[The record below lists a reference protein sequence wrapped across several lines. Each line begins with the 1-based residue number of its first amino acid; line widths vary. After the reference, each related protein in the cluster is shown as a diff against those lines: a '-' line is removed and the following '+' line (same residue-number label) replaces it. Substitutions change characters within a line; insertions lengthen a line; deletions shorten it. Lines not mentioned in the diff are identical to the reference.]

1 MHALNIYLY
10 LFKICT
16 KQNYADLKLKA
27 LLSSFKQGKHLTQ
40 LSYLKA

>member
-10 LFKICT
+10 LFKT

-27 LLSSFKQGKHLTQ
+27 LLSSFKQDKHLTQ